1 MGRDGCERQP
11 GRRVLQIR
19 NQIVASSLNNEA
31 CERGRLQK
39 QESWS
44 WTKRPRGNRCSSP
57 AGLRLFCSLSL

>member
-31 CERGRLQK
+31 CERGRPQK
-39 QESWS
+39 QEFWS
-44 WTKRPRGNRCSSP
+44 WTKRPRGSRCSSA